1 MKYTKEQLQAM
12 SDKEI
17 NTALAT
23 LVFDS
28 QGAPYVINQKVT
40 LNKVDKLRQDCLG
53 HELYPHAIDVVCGFG
68 MRIDYCNTPN
78 DIMPL
83 AFANEISIVCER
95 KKDGTPAYVT
105 VVGVENV
112 IGWREFS
119 GPLFADINPLRAIA
133 CCLILALQEQ

>member
-23 LVFDS
+23 LVFDA
-28 QGAPYVINQKVT
+28 QGAPYVINQTVALGKM
-40 LNKVDKLRQDCLG
+40 DKLRQDCLG
-53 HELYPHAIDVVCGFG
+53 YELYPHAIDVICGFG

-83 AFANEISIVCER
+83 AFE
-95 KKDGTPAYVT
+95 Y
-105 VVGVENV
+105 GVEYKKL
-112 IGWREFS
+112 
-119 GPLFADINPLRAIA
+119 PLTQKFAADSPSDYHSRCVNENPLRAIA
-133 CCLILALQEQ
+133 CCLILVLQGEKE